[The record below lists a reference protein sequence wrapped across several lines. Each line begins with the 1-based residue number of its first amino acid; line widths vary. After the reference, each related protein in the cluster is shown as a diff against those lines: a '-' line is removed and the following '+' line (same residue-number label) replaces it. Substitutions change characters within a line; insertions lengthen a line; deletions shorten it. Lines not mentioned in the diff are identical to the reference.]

1 MATKAQIKRR
11 KFAELVF
18 SGKSATQAAKD
29 CGYSEKTAYSAA
41 NRLLKNVEVQEH
53 LTKLA
58 EDHKND
64 AVMTYDELLAEL
76 QKLVNDPEL
85 NARDKLASIKL
96 LGSAKT
102 IAAWKEVSDVKLN
115 AHESFVL
122 GDDSEG

>member
-1 MATKAQIKRR
+1 M
-11 KFAELVF
+11 
-18 SGKSATQAAKD
+18 
-29 CGYSEKTAYSAA
+29 
-41 NRLLKNVEVQEH
+41 KNVEVQEH

-96 LGSAKT
+96 LGSART
-102 IAAWKEVSDVKLN
+102 IAAWKEVSEVKLN
-115 AHESFVL
+115 AHESFIL
-122 GDDSEG
+122 GNHAD

>member
-18 SGKSATQAAKD
+18 SGKNATQAAKES
-29 CGYSEKTAYSAA
+29 GYSEKTAYSAG

-58 EDHKND
+58 EDPKND
-64 AVMTYDELLAEL
+64 AVMTYDDLLAEL

-96 LGSAKT
+96 LGSART
-102 IAAWKEVSDVKLN
+102 IAAWKEVSELKLN
-115 AHESFVL
+115 AHESFIL
-122 GDDSEG
+122 GNHAD